1 MLSQLV
7 LNGVIAGSIYAL
19 VALGFVLIYSTTRF
33 FHFAHGIVFTAGA
46 YFSFL
51 LVALLKMPL
60 PIAVPIALVACA
72 LLGGLLDIAIYHP
85 LRRRNASSLV
95 LLLVSLGIYIVLQN
109 VISMTFGDDAKRIA
123 GNQVQEGIALLGGRI
138 TKVQLLTAGV
148 GIVLVA
154 VVSVVLRLTRLG
166 IVTRAVANDNDL
178 AVLRGINNDN
188 VILGLFAIGSFLA
201 GTAGILSAFDVGMV
215 PTMGMR
221 ALMMAIVAVVIGGVD
236 NPLGAAFGALL
247 LGLAQQLGV
256 WKLGSEWQDA
266 IAFVILTGF
275 LIMRPQGL
283 WGRPLRKAGI

>member
-1 MLSQLV
+1 MFSQLV

-19 VALGFVLIYSTTRF
+19 VALGFVLIYSTTHF

-51 LVALLKMPL
+51 LVVLLKMPL
-60 PIAVPIALVACA
+60 PIAVPVALVACA
-72 LLGGLLDIAIYHP
+72 GLGGLLDIAIYRP

-95 LLLVSLGIYIVLQN
+95 LLLVSLGIYIVLQS

-123 GNQVQEGIALLGGRI
+123 DNQVQEGIALFGGRI

-154 VVSVVLRLTRLG
+154 IVSVVLRGTRLG
-166 IVTRAVANDNDL
+166 IVIRAVANDNDL
-178 AVLRGINNDN
+178 AVLRGIDNDK
-188 VILGLFAIGSFLA
+188 VILGIFAIGSFLA
-201 GTAGILSAFDVGMV
+201 GTAGIFSAFDVGMV

-221 ALMMAIVAVVIGGVD
+221 ALMMGMVAVVIGGLD
-236 NPLGAAFGALL
+236 NPLGAAFGGLL

-275 LIMRPQGL
+275 LVLRPQGF